1 MNGATWVITMY
12 VDTIRKGMEEFDI
25 TDGTGHRRR
34 KTDITPPDITQS
46 LDYETEKLV
55 TEFIESQQQ
64 PPSVNQ
70 SILLKLFNVN

>member
-1 MNGATWVITMY
+1 MN

-25 TDGTGHRRR
+25 TDGTRHRRR
-34 KTDITPPDITQS
+34 KTDITPP

-64 PPSVNQ
+64 PPSVPQ